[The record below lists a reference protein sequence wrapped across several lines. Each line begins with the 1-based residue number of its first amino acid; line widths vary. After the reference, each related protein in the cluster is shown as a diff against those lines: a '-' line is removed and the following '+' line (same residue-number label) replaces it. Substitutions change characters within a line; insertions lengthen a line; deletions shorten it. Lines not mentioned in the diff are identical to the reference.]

1 METIDCKWIQVVVR
15 IRQNR
20 KPFECGATCK
30 ASVTTDLSRSRRLK
44 QTPKL
49 NIAATKECL
58 ITEIITLD
66 GGEMEKSCK
75 CTFSPTLGVVWRS
88 NSAEH

>member
-30 ASVTTDLSRSRRLK
+30 ASVTTDLSRES
-44 QTPKL
+44 
-49 NIAATKECL
+49 
-58 ITEIITLD
+58 
-66 GGEMEKSCK
+66 
-75 CTFSPTLGVVWRS
+75 
-88 NSAEH
+88 SAETNAET